1 MAIVRGRA
9 YSRREHEKV
18 SWEDKEAVRHQK
30 PDLLVVLTALLGLA
44 ILLTTF
50 GGRLLNELD
59 VEAQPY
65 LEHYDAKVQ

>member
-1 MAIVRGRA
+1 M
-9 YSRREHEKV
+9 
-18 SWEDKEAVRHQK
+18 RHQK

-65 LEHYDAKVQ
+65 LEHYGEKVQ